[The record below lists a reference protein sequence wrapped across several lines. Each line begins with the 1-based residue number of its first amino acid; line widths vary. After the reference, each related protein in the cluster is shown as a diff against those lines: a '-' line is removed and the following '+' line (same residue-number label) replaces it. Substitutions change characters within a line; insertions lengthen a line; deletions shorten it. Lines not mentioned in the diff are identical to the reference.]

1 MKNYY
6 QILGIPENASEE
18 DIRKAFRRLAFQ
30 YHPDKNPGHEKEA
43 EQKFKDINEAYGVL
57 SNPLKRR
64 EYDMA
69 LKGQFVGA
77 GYRGTGTG
85 FDYSQQEIFR
95 NTFSDQAT
103 FDDLYRMFSQAG
115 LRFDQEFLNR
125 VFFNSGN
132 VVFRVYYSGP
142 GMGTYFYEN
151 GEARG
156 ARNESGAVETYKPNF
171 IERGLMRFTSFIL
184 RKLLGITPTIPAEN
198 LDEGRD
204 IEISP
209 DEAISGGEKEI
220 RIKRKNQVKKL
231 LVKIPAGVESGT
243 RIRLKGMGKQ
253 NGKLFGDLYLRVRV
267 KA

>member
-6 QILGIPENASEE
+6 QILGVPEDASEE
-18 DIRKAFRRLAFQ
+18 DIRKAFRKLAFQ
-30 YHPDKNPGHEKEA
+30 YHPDKNPGREKEA
-43 EQKFKDINEAYGVL
+43 EEKFKDINEAYGVL

-64 EYDMA
+64 EYDLA
-69 LKGQFVGA
+69 RKGQFVGA
-77 GYRGTGTG
+77 GYRTSGTG
-85 FDYSQQEIFR
+85 FDYSQQDIFR

-103 FDDLYRMFSQAG
+103 FEDLYRMFSQAG

-142 GMGTYFYEN
+142 GTKTYFYES
-151 GEARG
+151 GQGRG
-156 ARNESGAVETYKPNF
+156 AENGSGAVETYKPSLL
-171 IERGLMRFTSFIL
+171 ERGLMRFTGFIL
-184 RKLLGITPTIPAEN
+184 KKLLGITPAAPAEN
-198 LDEGRD
+198 LDEYRD

-209 DEAISGGEKEI
+209 DEAVSGGEKEI
-220 RIKRKNQVKKL
+220 RIKRKNQMKKL
-231 LVKIPAGVESGT
+231 LVKIPAGIENGT

-253 NGKLFGDLYLRVRV
+253 NGRLFGDLYLRVRV